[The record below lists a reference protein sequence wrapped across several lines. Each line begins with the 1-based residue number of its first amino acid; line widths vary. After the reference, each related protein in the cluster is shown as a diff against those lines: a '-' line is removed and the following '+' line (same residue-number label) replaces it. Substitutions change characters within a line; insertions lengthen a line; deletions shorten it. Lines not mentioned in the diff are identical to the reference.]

1 MRNEINCRKVIFVIV
16 LIVGVMILILKNAK
30 IVYGLI
36 TDIWGVKVIG
46 NLRRMNDLIF
56 VINNLKYDTDKME
69 LVSER
74 CEYYYS
80 SNMFGYR
87 IRYTTD
93 EVKVWKSRKD
103 NWLLTYKFS
112 CKYYAKALT
121 EIEVKELLME
131 YDLKTYEKIFGEL
144 EEA

>member
-1 MRNEINCRKVIFVIV
+1 M
-16 LIVGVMILILKNAK
+16 
-30 IVYGLI
+30 
-36 TDIWGVKVIG
+36 
-46 NLRRMNDLIF
+46 IF
-56 VINNLKYDTDKME
+56 VINCLKYDTDKME

-74 CEYYYS
+74 CEYYHS
-80 SNMFGYR
+80 STMFGHR
-87 IRYTTD
+87 MTYTTDAD
-93 EVKVWKSRKD
+93 EVKVWKSRKN

>member
-1 MRNEINCRKVIFVIV
+1 M
-16 LIVGVMILILKNAK
+16 
-30 IVYGLI
+30 
-36 TDIWGVKVIG
+36 
-46 NLRRMNDLIF
+46 IF
-56 VINNLKYDTDKME
+56 VINNLKYDTDKMK

-74 CEYYYS
+74 CEYYHS
-80 SNMFGYR
+80 STMFGHYMN
-87 IRYTTD
+87 YTTD
-93 EVKVWKSRKD
+93 EVKVWKNRKY

-121 EIEVKELLME
+121 EIEVKELLMK

>member
-1 MRNEINCRKVIFVIV
+1 M
-16 LIVGVMILILKNAK
+16 
-30 IVYGLI
+30 
-36 TDIWGVKVIG
+36 
-46 NLRRMNDLIF
+46 IF

-69 LVSER
+69 LVSEQ
-74 CEYYYS
+74 CKYYRTS
-80 SNMFGYR
+80 TVFGHHML
-87 IRYTTD
+87 YTTD
-93 EVKVWKSRKD
+93 EVQVWKSRKN

>member
-1 MRNEINCRKVIFVIV
+1 M
-16 LIVGVMILILKNAK
+16 
-30 IVYGLI
+30 
-36 TDIWGVKVIG
+36 
-46 NLRRMNDLIF
+46 IF

-74 CEYYYS
+74 CKYYHS
-80 SNMFGYR
+80 STMFGHYMN
-87 IRYTTD
+87 YTTD
-93 EVKVWKSRKD
+93 EVKVWKSRKY

-121 EIEVKELLME
+121 EIEVKELLMK

-144 EEA
+144 KEA

>member
-1 MRNEINCRKVIFVIV
+1 
-16 LIVGVMILILKNAK
+16 
-30 IVYGLI
+30 
-36 TDIWGVKVIG
+36 
-46 NLRRMNDLIF
+46 MNDLIA
-56 VINNLKYDTDKME
+56 VINDLKYDTDKME

-74 CEYYYS
+74 CEYYHTS
-80 SNMFGYR
+80 IISGHHML
-87 IRYTTD
+87 YTTD

-103 NWLLTYKFS
+103 NWLLTYKFL

>member
-1 MRNEINCRKVIFVIV
+1 M
-16 LIVGVMILILKNAK
+16 
-30 IVYGLI
+30 
-36 TDIWGVKVIG
+36 
-46 NLRRMNDLIF
+46 IF
-56 VINNLKYDTDKME
+56 VINDLKYDTDKME

-74 CEYYYS
+74 CKYYHIS
-80 SNMFGYR
+80 TILGRHML
-87 IRYTTD
+87 YTTD
-93 EVKVWKSRKD
+93 EVKVWKSRKN

-121 EIEVKELLME
+121 EIEIKELLMV

>member
-1 MRNEINCRKVIFVIV
+1 MIFIV
-16 LIVGVMILILKNAK
+16 
-30 IVYGLI
+30 
-36 TDIWGVKVIG
+36 
-46 NLRRMNDLIF
+46 
-56 VINNLKYDTDKME
+56 NNLKYDTDKME

-121 EIEVKELLME
+121 EIEVKELSILLLI
-131 YDLKTYEKIFGEL
+131 LKLVGSICMCERLRSITQCIL
-144 EEA
+144 VRSLIQQP